1 MSNFDVYAIP
11 ARHRGGER
19 NFYPIPLGSTVAIH
33 YVPPLPKTHVT
44 DLSEA
49 FHEEFMERLSP
60 YLIPGDKVSFD
71 GEVSVSEYYPLDT
84 NYRACDFTF
93 RADNACSSFNEVLYL
108 VDAGVIL
115 DQGYVSAMID
125 CHVKT
130 VIMEMAKKR
139 PGNIELVFAL
149 PDLIDPKQ
157 YGEKSLYAFL
167 MFEPRQARLET
178 EMSFTIYKI

>member
-11 ARHRGGER
+11 ARYRGGER
-19 NFYPIPLGSTVAIH
+19 NFYPLPLGSTAAIH

-60 YLIPGDKVSFD
+60 YLIPGDKVSFNGD
-71 GEVSVSEYYPLDT
+71 VCVSEYYPLDT
-84 NYRACDFTF
+84 IYRAADFTF
-93 RADNACSSFNEVLYL
+93 RADNSCSSFNEVLYV
-108 VDAGVIL
+108 VDTGVIL

-125 CHVKT
+125 CHLKT

-139 PGNIELVFAL
+139 PGNIEIIFAL

-157 YGEKSLYAFL
+157 YGENSLYAFL

-178 EMSFTIYKI
+178 EMSFTINKI